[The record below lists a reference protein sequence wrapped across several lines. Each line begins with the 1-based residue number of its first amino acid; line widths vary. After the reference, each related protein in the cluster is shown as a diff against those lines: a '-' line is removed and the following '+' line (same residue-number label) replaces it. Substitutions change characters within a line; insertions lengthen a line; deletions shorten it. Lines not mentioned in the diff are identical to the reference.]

1 MEQQADILDVTPDAA
16 TDGPPPADVAGTPEG
31 GASSSGDILDTTVK
45 DVVSE
50 EATKDVLSD
59 DDASGDE
66 GVPDRYEFDLTDEL
80 KEKGFELDEGK
91 FEAFSE
97 AAKEMGF
104 TQSQFQSII
113 EYQFEQ
119 QQAATEEA
127 VGHWQE
133 RVEGWKTAARTDKE
147 FGGENFDANVKAAMK
162 VATKFGDAD
171 LTALVKSPSAEN
183 PDGLA
188 LGNHP
193 AFLRF
198 VNRIS
203 KVLSDTDLVLGE
215 DVQKSDATEARLRR
229 IYPTMY
235 KD

>member
-1 MEQQADILDVTPDAA
+1 MEQTTDILEVAPDAA
-16 TDGPPPADVAGTPEG
+16 TDGPPPAEVAGTPEG
-31 GASSSGDILDTTVK
+31 DASPSGDILDTNGQ
-45 DVVSE
+45 DVVDGE
-50 EATKDVLSD
+50 VTKDVLSD
-59 DDASGDE
+59 DDASGEE
-66 GVPDRYEFDLTDEL
+66 GVPDRYDFDLTDEL
-80 KEKGFELDEGK
+80 KEKGFEVDEGK
-91 FEAFSE
+91 LEKFSE

-104 TQSQFQSII
+104 TQSQFQQII

-119 QQAATEEA
+119 QQAATDEA
-127 VGHWQE
+127 VSHWQE

-162 VATKFGDAD
+162 VANKFGDAD
-171 LTALVKSPSAEN
+171 LTALVKSPTADN

-215 DVQKSDATEARLRR
+215 DVQKSDATEGKLRR
-229 IYPTMY
+229 MYPSMY

>member
-1 MEQQADILDVTPDAA
+1 MTQQTEDLITPDAA
-16 TDGPPPADVAGTPEG
+16 TDGPPPADVAGTPEA
-31 GASSSGDILDTTVK
+31 GASASGDILDTNSQDKVEGE
-45 DVVSE
+45 V
-50 EATKDVLSD
+50 TKDLLSD
-59 DDASGDE
+59 DEVTGDE
-66 GVPDRYEFDLTDEL
+66 GVPDSYTFDVSDEL
-80 KEKGFELDEGK
+80 KEKGFEIDDTK
-91 FEAFSE
+91 FEEFSGF
-97 AAKEMGF
+97 AKEMGF
-104 TQSQFQSII
+104 SQSQFQNLI
-113 EYQFEQ
+113 EYQFER
-119 QQAATEEA
+119 QQAETATA
-127 VGHWQE
+127 VEDWNN
-133 RVEGWKTAARTDKE
+133 RVDGWREAARTDKE

-171 LTALVKSPSAEN
+171 LTALVKSPSEDN

-215 DVQKSDATEARLRR
+215 DVQRSDATESKLRR
-229 IYPTMY
+229 MYPSMY